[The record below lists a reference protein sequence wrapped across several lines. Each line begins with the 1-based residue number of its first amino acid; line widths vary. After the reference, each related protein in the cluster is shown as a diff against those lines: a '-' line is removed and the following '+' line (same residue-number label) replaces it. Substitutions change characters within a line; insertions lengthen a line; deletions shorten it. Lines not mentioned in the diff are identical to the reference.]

1 MSNDTEALAEIIA
14 RLEKAT
20 GADQEIDQLIAV
32 FVSIIKNP
40 ERKVV
45 AVANCTPYT
54 SSLDAIV
61 GLIERALPGCGDIVA
76 FIPYVTDEKRRA
88 YGAVILP
95 DRQRIEANAPTRA
108 LALCLAFA
116 RALQARTEGDKR

>member
-1 MSNDTEALAEIIA
+1 MSNDTEALADIIA

-45 AVANCTPYT
+45 AVANCASYT

-61 GLIERALPGCGDIVA
+61 GLIGRALPGAYWQA
-76 FIPYVTDEKRRA
+76 FGHPSDPSLNHATRVERREQFLDPGRRA
-88 YGAVILP
+88 NRATRSLP
-95 DRQRIEANAPTRA
+95 RLRPRAPGTH
-108 LALCLAFA
+108 
-116 RALQARTEGDKR
+116 

>member
-1 MSNDTEALAEIIA
+1 MSNDTEALADIIA

-45 AVANCTPYT
+45 AVANCASYT

-61 GLIERALPGCGDIVA
+61 GLIGRALPGFYWYVA
-76 FIPYVTDEKRRA
+76 NGRGYVRPDELLGKA
-88 YGAVILP
+88 AIWTGHDLIAEAEAVTP
-95 DRQRIEANAPTRA
+95 E
-108 LALCLAFA
+108 LAFCLAFA
-116 RALQARTEGDKR
+116 RALLAKVQ